1 MIRAFL
7 WINQST
13 VDENIM
19 KNRTQIVVMNTC
31 LTDDRMI
38 S

>member
-1 MIRAFL
+1 MIRVFL

-13 VDENIM
+13 VDENIV
-19 KNRTQIVVMNTC
+19 KTRTQIVVMNMC